1 MVDPTAGGGA
11 PLGIRVAQRTTNS
24 DRAEEETETR
34 SAHPQ
39 SERGDSWSTRKT
51 VSIHFTSFFKK

>member
-39 SERGDSWSTRKT
+39 SERGDAWIKT
-51 VSIHFTSFFKK
+51 VSIHFTSCLNK